1 MCSNRIEH
9 ICLHD
14 LLGNSTTPTNQPTN
28 QPKHTQVQPM
38 QPSIQPTKEPIK
50 PMQLQGGPRHQF

>member
-14 LLGNSTTPTNQPTN
+14 VLGNSTTTN